1 MGGCLPFD
9 VQSCKTDCL
18 DDNVASLPAPTGIFA
33 PANNE
38 PEIRGNFGMLYGVWS
53 FIVIKIVNLSLL
65 NLAIAAGRQEKR
77 PKMKLVDITICK
89 TKGRVKILL
98 REV

>member
-1 MGGCLPFD
+1 M
-9 VQSCKTDCL
+9 QSCKTDCL

-38 PEIRGNFGMLYGVWS
+38 PEIRGKFGMLYGVWS
-53 FIVIKIVNLSLL
+53 FIRIKIVNLSLL

-77 PKMKLVDITICK
+77 PKMKLVEITITK

>member
-1 MGGCLPFD
+1 MGVCLPFN

-65 NLAIAAGRQEKR
+65 NLAIAAGRQEKS
-77 PKMKLVDITICK
+77 PKMKLSEINECK
-89 TKGRVKILL
+89 TKGQI
-98 REV
+98 

>member
-1 MGGCLPFD
+1 MQG
-9 VQSCKTDCL
+9 CKTDCL

-38 PEIRGNFGMLYGVWS
+38 PEIRGNQGMLYGVWS
-53 FIVIKIVNLSLL
+53 FIRIKIVNLSLL

-77 PKMKLVDITICK
+77 PKMKLVEITITK